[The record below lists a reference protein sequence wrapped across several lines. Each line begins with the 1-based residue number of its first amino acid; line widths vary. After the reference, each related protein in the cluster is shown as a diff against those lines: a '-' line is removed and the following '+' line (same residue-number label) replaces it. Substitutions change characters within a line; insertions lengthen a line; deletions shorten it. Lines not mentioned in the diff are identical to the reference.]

1 MIRVGKVV
9 AVDDKNAKVRVQ
21 IEDADA
27 VVSYWLPVVH
37 QKTQDDKH
45 YWLPDIGELVVCA
58 FYEDD
63 WDTGFVLGAVYND
76 KDKPPAQTKDKF
88 VIEFKDG
95 TRIEYDRESHKLHI
109 NVKGQLYLTAQQ
121 AVELNALQVSI
132 RASRITIRR

>member
-27 VVSYWLPVVH
+27 VITYWLPVVH
-37 QKTQDDKH
+37 QKSQDDKH

-63 WDTGFVLGAVYND
+63 WDTGFVLGAIYND

-95 TRIEYDRESHKLHI
+95 TRIEYDRVKHQLHI
-109 NVKGQLYLTAQQ
+109 AVKGDIIIEATGNMTLKATRID
-121 AVELNALQVSI
+121 LNP
-132 RASRITIRR
+132 